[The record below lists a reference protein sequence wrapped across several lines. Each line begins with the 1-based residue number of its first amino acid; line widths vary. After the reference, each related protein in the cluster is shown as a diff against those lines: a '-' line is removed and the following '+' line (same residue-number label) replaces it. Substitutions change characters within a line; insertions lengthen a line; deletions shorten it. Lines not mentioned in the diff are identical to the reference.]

1 MTDPY
6 RTGGPDT
13 GASTESDV
21 PMATKPGG
29 ASEPARTEPAIRQLD
44 TMIENVANYA
54 TPVLREIAARAAEL
68 AAKAGQAA
76 GPIAHRAAEKTE
88 EVGGRLATRG
98 REVASDLRRETGD
111 RSATSST
118 SSTGSGAAGEDIP
131 QG

>member
-6 RTGGPDT
+6 RTGGTDT
-13 GASTESDV
+13 GASTESDL
-21 PMATKPGG
+21 PAATKN
-29 ASEPARTEPAIRQLD
+29 ASGSGPAHGEPAIRQLD

-111 RSATSST
+111 RGGTSSATSA
-118 SSTGSGAAGEDIP
+118 GSGSAGEDSP